1 MNMEKVTVLSLLR
14 YKQKGRK
21 IAALT
26 AYDAVFARLMDRAGV
41 DVVLVGD
48 SVGMTM
54 LGRRDTLSVTLEEMI
69 HHGRS
74 VAAAVERAL
83 VIVDMPFMSFQV
95 SAEKAVE
102 NAGRIIKETGAQAVK
117 LEGGKSVASAIRAIV
132 EAGIPVMGHVGLRPQ
147 SIHRFGGFKVQ
158 GREPES
164 AKLIVEDAK
173 ASEEAGAFSI
183 VIEAVP
189 VELAKKITTS
199 LTIPTIGIGAGMEC
213 DGQILVMHDV
223 LGLSEN
229 MKPRFAKTYV
239 NVAEMAQKAFTNYID
254 EVRGQK
260 FPAMEHAYTKLKLVK
275 KSG

>member
-1 MNMEKVTVLSLLR
+1 MEKVTILSLQ
-14 YKQKGRK
+14 KHKHKGRK
-21 IAALT
+21 ITALT
-26 AYDAVFARLMDRAGV
+26 AYDAVFAKLMDRAGV

-54 LGRRDTLSVTLEEMI
+54 LGRRDTLSVTIDEMI

-102 NAGRIIKETGAQAVK
+102 NAGRIIKETGAHAVK
-117 LEGGKSVASAIRAIV
+117 LEGGKSVAPAIRAIA

-147 SIHRFGGFKVQ
+147 SIHKYGGFKIQ
-158 GREPES
+158 GRESES
-164 AKLIVEDAK
+164 ANLIMEEAK

-189 VELAKKITTS
+189 VSLAKKITQS
-199 LTIPTIGIGAGMEC
+199 MKIPTIGIGAGMEC

-229 MKPRFAKTYV
+229 VKPRFAKTYA
-239 NVAEMAQKAFTNYID
+239 NVAEIAQNAFKQYID
-254 EVRGQK
+254 EVRGEK
-260 FPAMEHAYTKLKLVK
+260 FPTMEHAYTKLKLVK

>member
-1 MNMEKVTVLSLLR
+1 MEKVTVLSLLR

-229 MKPRFAKTYV
+229 VKPRFAKTYV